1 MATAEAIMVKTE
13 VKKSAAA
20 SLAPQGGPEARPPS
34 LFWTLMEGRAFY
46 ELGFFYALRGALR
59 KLPKG
64 DGHPV
69 IVLPGFVASDAST
82 EPLRAVLR
90 DLGYPAFGW
99 GLGRNLRFD
108 DAREEEMVALL
119 DQVHADHGRTVSIIG
134 WSLGGVFARE
144 IAKKRPE
151 KTRLV
156 ISLGSPISADRN
168 HSNARKLYE
177 AINGPPELRRA
188 AQLSQLGVAPPAPTT
203 SIFSKTDGVVAW
215 RGSMQASEP
224 GRNDLEN
231 IEITTA
237 SHFGLG
243 VNPAVIMAIADR
255 LAQREGAWRPF
266 EPTGAMAMLYRTGF

>member
-1 MATAEAIMVKTE
+1 M
-13 VKKSAAA
+13 AAA
-20 SLAPQGGPEARPPS
+20 GMKERSMPSEREARPPS

-46 ELGFFYALRGALR
+46 ELGAFYAMRGALR

-69 IVLPGFVASDAST
+69 LVLPGFVASDTST

-108 DAREEEMVALL
+108 DAREEEMLALL
-119 DQVHADHGRTVSIIG
+119 DQVYADHGRSVSIIG

-144 IAKKRPE
+144 IAKKRPD

-156 ISLGSPISADRN
+156 ISLGSPISPERN

-177 AINGPPELRRA
+177 AINGPPEMKRA
-188 AQLSQLGVAPPAPTT
+188 QQLAQLGKAPPAPTT

-215 RGSMQASEP
+215 RGSVQAPEK
-224 GRNDLEN
+224 GRKDLEN

-243 VNPAVIMAIADR
+243 VNPAVIHAIADR
-255 LAQREGAWRPF
+255 LSQPEGAWAPF
-266 EPTGAMAMLYRTGF
+266 TPKGAAAAFYNLRY